1 MQSAS
6 VQNEKETVEPII
18 AERALAVS
26 NPLPVHYAKVFNSN
40 PVNTFSYLTQKL
52 LSGLKKK
59 RKEKNTLTI
68 RQVMKRTNQVIKYS
82 INSELVEPDWRD
94 ENNGQI
100 SLDGRS
106 AQFLWFLI
114 AKFAQEL
121 PPQPSSADIN
131 RNSVIIF
138 RNSEIAD
145 IFKMTARNARNVIAD
160 SFITLKSVIWDFNE
174 WSKEKNANVHYTFS
188 PVDTKIEVEK
198 YGYTGIRLNLEFVHY
213 LAKTP
218 LRELPLSVLSLNPKR
233 NPNSLPFAIRLI
245 SNWHINRGREQQNK
259 IRVTSMLEIACEI
272 PKYEYI
278 IEKHGRVKHRI
289 LRPFFR
295 DMDQLVQSGII
306 SCWYFQKPKQPQKI
320 SPDYEKITYDE
331 FKNYIIYY
339 EMPDIDESKDIDVVA
354 EDKK

>member
-6 VQNEKETVEPII
+6 VQNEIETVEPII
-18 AERALAVS
+18 AERALVVS
-26 NPLPVHYAKVFNSN
+26 NPLPAQYTKVFNSN
-40 PVNTFSYLTQKL
+40 PVNIFSYLTQNL
-52 LSGLKKK
+52 LAGLKKNSK
-59 RKEKNTLTI
+59 GKNRLSI

-82 INSELVEPDWRD
+82 IKSELVEPGWRD

-121 PPQPSSADIN
+121 PPQPSLADIN
-131 RNSVIIF
+131 RSSVIIF

-188 PVDTKIEVEK
+188 PVETKIEVARF
-198 YGYTGIRLNLEFVHY
+198 GYTGIRLNLEFAHY

-218 LRELPLSVLSLNPKR
+218 LRVLPVSVLSLNPKR
-233 NPNSLPFAIRLI
+233 NPNSLPFAIKLI

-259 IRVTSMLEIACEI
+259 ISVTSMLEIAFEI
-272 PKYEYI
+272 PKYEDI
-278 IEKHGRVKHRI
+278 VENHGRVKFRI
-289 LRPFFR
+289 MRPFFR
-295 DMDQLVQSGII
+295 DMDKLVETGII

-320 SPDYEKITYDE
+320 SPDCENITYDE
-331 FKNYIIYY
+331 FKNYNIYY
-339 EMPDIDESKDIDVVA
+339 KLLIDESDDIDVVVK
-354 EDKK
+354 DGK